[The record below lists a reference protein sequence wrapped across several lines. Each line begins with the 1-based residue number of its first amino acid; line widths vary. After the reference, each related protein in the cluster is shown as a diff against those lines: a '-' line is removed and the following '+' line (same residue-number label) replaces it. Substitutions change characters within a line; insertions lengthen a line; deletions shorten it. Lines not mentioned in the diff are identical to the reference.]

1 MTLLTRI
8 KNAKG
13 ESDLEMQFLNI
24 EEAPP
29 EPDELAA
36 IEAYKA
42 GDPEYQPYIS
52 QEELMKELG
61 L

>member
-1 MTLLTRI
+1 MKKYHR
-8 KNAKG
+8 
-13 ESDLEMQFLNI
+13 EREFDLEM
-24 EEAPP
+24 EEVEP
-29 EPDELAA
+29 EPDEMAA

-52 QEELMKELG
+52 QEELLKELG